1 MAQLE
6 TTIYNNRDLFH
17 LCNSLLIN
25 IAASIP
31 VFPGLSGPIILIIKI
46 MSAHLHA
53 IMNEYL
59 LTKFNVLRF
68 MHNNIILT
76 GRHFSTIDSMRR
88 HNERQIAKGRRST
101 LSGSNPLPFGMMPH
115 TEVPTI
121 VTTTEAHQ
129 ESPESSATLTDDDT
143 EKLLVNSSPG
153 SQNLLLTPSQP
164 QAHDQIEYAVQNER
178 LNTTTTPLHH
188 PYHSHSSNIVRLTS
202 EGNLLPHTGS
212 SISLQHHNVSQENTQ
227 NSDIMEPTA
236 LHPSPPATSYVIGY
250 DQRPPSLSSLPAF
263 VTDHHINTS
272 PPNGNHMTIH
282 PHMLGRPMS
291 RSVSQEYYH
300 MAHGHR
306 HPVTYGSRFNPSPA
320 GSLKY
325 RGSPNCSP
333 NGYTVVPEAV
343 PQNSHSETDLLHS
356 SICSQCIQNQC
367 PHCGTFSRDVPMAHH
382 VPVVCVP
389 VAYTHN
395 ESLNQVQTHPTNHHG
410 EVLTMSSPIEIP
422 NSMPKTASEST
433 STSGECVAK
442 CSTNRP
448 SSAIGKPIISNSE
461 SEHHSHTNNDHEL
474 NQAAVYDGD
483 EESHDKL
490 ASNMKPLE
498 PSNKK
503 RVTKQRPHSAT
514 TGASD
519 AASTCNASA
528 KIRSK
533 HSLHSSADNML
544 THSLSG
550 SSSPPL
556 AKNHCKDM
564 HASCMKHLAA
574 WLLSLIIN
582 TVKITCIYFYS
593 RY

>member
-1 MAQLE
+1 
-6 TTIYNNRDLFH
+6 
-17 LCNSLLIN
+17 
-25 IAASIP
+25 
-31 VFPGLSGPIILIIKI
+31 
-46 MSAHLHA
+46 
-53 IMNEYL
+53 
-59 LTKFNVLRF
+59 
-68 MHNNIILT
+68 MHNIILT

-88 HNERQIAKGRRST
+88 HNERQIVKGRRST
-101 LSGSNPLPFGMMPH
+101 LSGSNPLPFGMTPH

-121 VTTTEAHQ
+121 VTTIEAHQ
-129 ESPESSATLTDDDT
+129 ESPESSATLTDDDI
-143 EKLLVNSSPG
+143 EKYLVNSSPG
-153 SQNLLLTPSQP
+153 SQNMLITPSQP

-188 PYHSHSSNIVRLTS
+188 PYRSHSSNIARLTS

-212 SISLQHHNVSQENTQ
+212 SISLQRISSRISEPTIQENLSASCSQLELPSQRYFPQWYISPSNPSSHNVNQENTQ

-236 LHPSPPATSYVIGY
+236 LHPSPPATSNVIGY

-263 VTDHHINTS
+263 VTDQHINTS
-272 PPNGNHMTIH
+272 PLNGNHMPLTIH

-325 RGSPNCSP
+325 HGSPNCSP
-333 NGYTVVPEAV
+333 NGYAIVPEAV

-356 SICSQCIQNQC
+356 SICSCIQNQC

-395 ESLNQVQTHPTNHHG
+395 ESLNQVQTHPINHHG
-410 EVLTMSSPIEIP
+410 EVLTMSSPIETP

-461 SEHHSHTNNDHEL
+461 SEYHGHTNDDHEL

-483 EESHDKL
+483 EESHDRL

-498 PSNKK
+498 SSNKK

-519 AASTCNASA
+519 ATSTCNASA
-528 KIRSK
+528 KIRSMY
-533 HSLHSSADNML
+533 SLHSSADNML
-544 THSLSG
+544 THRLSG

-556 AKNHCKDM
+556 AKNRCKPKDM